1 MTPQI
6 QSLSVSDS
14 IESATIDE
22 DDEFEKAVRYYEE
35 LDPQFASQPKEFS
48 KNLQRMR
55 NELMARLD
63 RSRLLQHCLFTPL
76 PPDGTTKP

>member
-1 MTPQI
+1 M
-6 QSLSVSDS
+6 DS
-14 IESATIDE
+14 TQLEDEVE

-35 LDPQFASQPKEFS
+35 PDPQFTSQPKEFS

-76 PPDGTTKP
+76 PPDGTKKP